1 VHHVITDKAYAD
13 GLKTSIDNKGNKALR
28 NAPTLINAV
37 FQKSFFLDGR
47 SQTLTEQISEVLIRT
62 SLMEIHQFSDKI
74 LTDTLIQMFKMYL
87 VMFQVKTRKSLE
99 LFHPIFDL
107 EGMNRDLIKILEVR
121 KIILLHLR
129 KMESIYLWEKLCVQP
144 VILCL

>member
-47 SQTLTEQISEVLIRT
+47 SQTLTEQISEVSSIRT

-74 LTDTLIQMFKMYL
+74 LTDTHIPNVYRCIWSCSK
-87 VMFQVKTRKSLE
+87 KTRKSLE

-107 EGMNRDLIKILEVR
+107 ERNEFEI
-121 KIILLHLR
+121 
-129 KMESIYLWEKLCVQP
+129 
-144 VILCL
+144 